1 MFCLNRDNYEII
13 SNQSSHCTEDSRAI
27 PQSLKAQPVSG
38 SVCASGTALPA
49 ESQLEKKMT
58 TIHSTAVQRSASGV
72 RSGFVRSI
80 GIWANRLA
88 AHWGR
93 RAAIKTLHEL
103 DDRTLRDI
111 GLARDQI
118 ETAIYEIRRLR

>member
-1 MFCLNRDNYEII
+1 LLEPRQLRDNFELIK
-13 SNQSSHCTEDSRAI
+13 HCTEDCASNPKSRGA
-27 PQSLKAQPVSG
+27 PPPSS
-38 SVCASGTALPA
+38 SVCANGTALPA
-49 ESQLEKKMT
+49 GSQLEKKKMT
-58 TIHSTAVQRSASGV
+58 TIHSTAAQRSASGV

-118 ETAIYEIRRLR
+118 ETAIYEIGRLR

>member
-1 MFCLNRDNYEII
+1 LNRDNYEII
-13 SNQSSHCTEDSRAI
+13 SNPSSHCTEDPRAI
-27 PQSLKAQPVSG
+27 PQSLEAQPLSG
-38 SVCASGTALPA
+38 SVCANGTALPA
-49 ESQLEKKMT
+49 ESQLEKKKMT

-80 GIWANRLA
+80 GIWANRLV

-93 RAAIKTLHEL
+93 RAAIKMLHEL